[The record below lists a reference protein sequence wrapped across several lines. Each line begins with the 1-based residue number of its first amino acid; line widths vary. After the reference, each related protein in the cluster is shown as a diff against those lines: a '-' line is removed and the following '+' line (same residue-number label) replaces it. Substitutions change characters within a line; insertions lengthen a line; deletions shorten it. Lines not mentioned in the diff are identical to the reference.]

1 MVFDPQ
7 LIAKVFERIVV
18 ELFAI
23 IRNEDLRDPRSVD
36 DALLDEVIDI
46 LLHDGCQWFSFYPF
60 GEVVNLHNKEL
71 ELSHCH
77 RKRSHDVQSPLS
89 ERPWGI
95 H

>member
-23 IRNEDLRDPRSVD
+23 IRNEDLRDPKSVD

-46 LLHDGCQWFSFYPF
+46 LLHDGC
-60 GEVVNLHNKEL
+60 
-71 ELSHCH
+71 
-77 RKRSHDVQSPLS
+77 
-89 ERPWGI
+89 
-95 H
+95 